1 MPKICGEEFG
11 HMVLLAAFDCVD
23 DTKLLAKAVI
33 GEMLGV
39 EKDSS
44 TKNLCEIFASEKAG
58 RKVLMYLLGMYCL
71 LLVMHIWLF
80 NGRSDIYTT
89 HSMFHLYFIYS
100 RKRYY
105 VFQSRLFGSFKTRRR
120 KRVHQKGRWYSPQGT
135 CSNC

>member
-44 TKNLCEIFASEKAG
+44 TKNLCEMFASEKAG

-71 LLVMHIWLF
+71 LLVMHI
-80 NGRSDIYTT
+80 
-89 HSMFHLYFIYS
+89 
-100 RKRYY
+100 
-105 VFQSRLFGSFKTRRR
+105 RLFF
-120 KRVHQKGRWYSPQGT
+120 
-135 CSNC
+135 